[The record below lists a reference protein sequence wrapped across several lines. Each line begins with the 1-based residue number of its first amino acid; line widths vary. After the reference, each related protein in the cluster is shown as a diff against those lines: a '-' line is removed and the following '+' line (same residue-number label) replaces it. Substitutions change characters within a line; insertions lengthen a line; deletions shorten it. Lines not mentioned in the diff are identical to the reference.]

1 METKQVLKIGFGA
14 AFLWYGILRG
24 AKALMVGVRDFSFRG
39 LNMTDGT
46 VSLNLNFLIKNPLL
60 VGLKLKGIR
69 GEVYA
74 QGQQVGYI
82 NTTIDY
88 YLSGGHTHVV
98 PVVVN
103 LQVAE
108 LGQAV
113 MLNIQSGDIRTLTIA
128 FAGKIYV
135 GSQNIGVPV
144 DITLNYEDLVQ

>member
-1 METKQVLKIGFGA
+1 METRQIVKIGLGA

-24 AKALMVGVRDFSFRG
+24 ARALMVGVRDFSFRG
-39 LNMTDGT
+39 VNVSEGT
-46 VSLNLNFLIKNPLL
+46 VSLNLNLLIKNPLL
-60 VGLKLKGIR
+60 VGLKLKGVT
-69 GEVYA
+69 GDVYA
-74 QGQQVGYI
+74 QGQKVGYI

-103 LQVAE
+103 LNVAG
-108 LGQAV
+108 LGQAAI
-113 MLNIQSGDIRTLTIA
+113 LNIQSGDIRTLTIT

-135 GSQNIGVPV
+135 GSHNIGVPV